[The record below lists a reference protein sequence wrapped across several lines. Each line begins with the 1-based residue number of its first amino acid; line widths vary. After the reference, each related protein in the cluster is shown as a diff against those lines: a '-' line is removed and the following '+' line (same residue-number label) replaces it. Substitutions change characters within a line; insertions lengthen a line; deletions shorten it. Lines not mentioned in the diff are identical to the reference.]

1 MGDNSISC
9 ENSRRLTEEKAEQ
22 ARWQAC
28 IRNPKWAWFKQ
39 LVKNEFFPTEQ
50 QQAETTNRLIQILT
64 FAAAEVP
71 YYRDLFARLKLS
83 VEDITSP
90 EQLIFLPEL
99 TKAVIQEQENR
110 MRPRA
115 LPSGQKYGGSHAS
128 SGSTGKPVRVHQTE
142 YVRFMRLLL
151 TQRQLRWYRFDPTA
165 TMGTIRSGS
174 NFPNV
179 NGHELGLGQTVTID
193 AWPGVGKFFT
203 TGRFLGF
210 HMDNPLESMATW
222 LEQHRPDYLFSTTGI
237 IEHLAFE
244 FQEREKLDG
253 LMGIRTMS
261 EPLTAGQQTRIQEAF
276 DVPIHISYGL
286 DEVGWVA
293 TRCAEGGRYHVH
305 TEYCLVEIVDEEG
318 KPCRAGEFGRV
329 LVTILANP
337 AMPLIRYVTDDIA
350 QALHGPCSC
359 GRTLPAFGN
368 IVGRHSLMKGLPEG
382 TIPVVSALRSAMDH
396 LPRELSLSVREYQVR
411 QSLDGNFKL
420 CLVLAGPRAEGF
432 DEHVENVFNAALVK
446 NVKQPGPK
454 PTLTIFEVLQIPLAP
469 SKKFFHFVSE
479 FTQPELAKDQAEFP
493 TKKQ

>member
-151 TQRQLRWYRFDPTA
+151 TQRQLRWYRFEPTA

-210 HMDNPLESMATW
+210 HMDNPLA
-222 LEQHRPDYLFSTTGI
+222 
-237 IEHLAFE
+237 
-244 FQEREKLDG
+244 
-253 LMGIRTMS
+253 
-261 EPLTAGQQTRIQEAF
+261 
-276 DVPIHISYGL
+276 
-286 DEVGWVA
+286 
-293 TRCAEGGRYHVH
+293 
-305 TEYCLVEIVDEEG
+305 
-318 KPCRAGEFGRV
+318 
-329 LVTILANP
+329 
-337 AMPLIRYVTDDIA
+337 
-350 QALHGPCSC
+350 
-359 GRTLPAFGN
+359 
-368 IVGRHSLMKGLPEG
+368 
-382 TIPVVSALRSAMDH
+382 
-396 LPRELSLSVREYQVR
+396 
-411 QSLDGNFKL
+411 
-420 CLVLAGPRAEGF
+420 
-432 DEHVENVFNAALVK
+432 
-446 NVKQPGPK
+446 
-454 PTLTIFEVLQIPLAP
+454 
-469 SKKFFHFVSE
+469 
-479 FTQPELAKDQAEFP
+479 
-493 TKKQ
+493 